1 MEAKEAKT
9 VYEKILAVMSAVNY
23 LNKDGFVETGKG
35 KGYKALTDEKVLAA
49 VRPAL
54 VAAGLVILPVKMEQ
68 QRTDEQVKAYDG
80 STKTNRITDVSVTYR
95 IINVSNPDDFV
106 EVVSS
111 GTGVDT
117 QDKGIGK
124 AMTYAKKYAI
134 LNSFLIPSGDDTDQ
148 ISRDKYTE
156 QLMGP
161 APAQAWAQALNDP
174 EPAPAPAPVQQSDRA
189 INIKTTIV
197 LAEKYGKK
205 SLINANGYNGRAWDS
220 LTDDEVKK
228 LKLWITAVGK
238 KSA

>member
-1 MEAKEAKT
+1 MT
-9 VYEKILAVMSAVNY
+9 VYQKILSVMGSVGY

-54 VAAGLVILPVKMEQ
+54 VSAGLVMLPVKMEQ
-68 QRTDEQVKAYDG
+68 KRTDEQVEGYDG
-80 STKTNRITDVSVTYR
+80 KMKTNRVTDVSVTYR
-95 IINVSNPDDFV
+95 IINAENPDDFV

-148 ISRDKYTE
+148 ISSDKYTE
-156 QLMGP
+156 QLIGAP
-161 APAQAWAQALNDP
+161 EPKEATAPAEAQETPTTGDRSVNIQLCVTLAKRCGRENEVNATGYKGKPWTAL
-174 EPAPAPAPVQQSDRA
+174 SDSA
-189 INIKTTIV
+189 I
-197 LAEKYGKK
+197 A
-205 SLINANGYNGRAWDS
+205 S
-220 LTDDEVKK
+220 
-228 LKLWITAVGK
+228 LKLWLV
-238 KSA
+238 SACKGGAA

>member
-1 MEAKEAKT
+1 MAAKEAKT

-35 KGYKALTDEKVLAA
+35 KGYKALTDEKVLGA

-54 VAAGLVILPVKMEQ
+54 VSAGLVILPVKMEQ

-95 IINVSNPDDFV
+95 IINVEDPKDYVD
-106 EVVSS
+106 VVSA

-134 LNSFLIPSGDDTDQ
+134 LNSFLIPSGEDTDQ
-148 ISRDKYTE
+148 ISSDKYTE

-161 APAQAWAQALNDP
+161 APATA
-174 EPAPAPAPVQQSDRA
+174 PAPAPAQEQKSDRE
-189 INIKTTIV
+189 INIKTIIF
-197 LAEKYGKK
+197 LAEKCGKQAV
-205 SLINANGYNGRAWDS
+205 INANGYNGRTWDQ
-220 LTDDEVKK
+220 LTDDEVTK
-228 LKLWITAVGK
+228 LKLWIVAVNK
-238 KSA
+238 KAGAA

>member
-68 QRTDEQVKAYDG
+68 QRTDEQVKTYDG

-95 IINVSNPDDFV
+95 IINVDDPKDYV
-106 EVVSS
+106 EVVSA

-134 LNSFLIPSGDDTDQ
+134 LNSFLIPSGEDTDQ
-148 ISRDKYTE
+148 ISSDKYTE
-156 QLMGP
+156 QLMGA
-161 APAQAWAQALNDP
+161 APAQ
-174 EPAPAPAPVQQSDRA
+174 EPAPDPAEPTQKSDRT
-189 INIKTTIV
+189 ITIKTIIT

-205 SLINANGYNGRAWDS
+205 KLINENGYNGRAWDT
-220 LTDDEVKK
+220 LTDKQIAD
-228 LKLWITAVGK
+228 LKLWIVAVGK
-238 KSA
+238 KAGAA

>member
-134 LNSFLIPSGDDTDQ
+134 LNSFLIPSGEDTDQ
-148 ISRDKYTE
+148 ISSDKYTE
-156 QLMGP
+156 QLMGAAPAQTQEP
-161 APAQAWAQALNDP
+161 APAQGSSRD
-174 EPAPAPAPVQQSDRA
+174 
-189 INIKTTIV
+189 INIKTIIF
-197 LAEKYGKK
+197 LAEKCGKQAV
-205 SLINANGYNGRAWDS
+205 INANGYNGRTWDQ
-220 LTDDEVKK
+220 LTDDEVTK
-228 LKLWITAVGK
+228 LKLWIVAVNK
-238 KSA
+238 KAGAA

>member
-1 MEAKEAKT
+1 MAT
-9 VYEKILAVMSAVNY
+9 VYEKIQQVMGSVNY

-35 KGYKALTDEKVLAA
+35 KGYKALTDEKVLGA

-54 VAAGLVILPVKMEQ
+54 VSAGLVILPVKMEQ

-95 IINVSNPDDFV
+95 IINVEDPKDYV
-106 EVVSS
+106 EVVSA

-134 LNSFLIPSGDDTDQ
+134 LNSFLIPSGEDTDQ
-148 ISRDKYTE
+148 ISSDKYTE
-156 QLMGP
+156 QLMGSAPAQTQEPTP
-161 APAQAWAQALNDP
+161 APAQGSSRD
-174 EPAPAPAPVQQSDRA
+174 
-189 INIKTTIV
+189 INIKTIII
-197 LAEKYGKK
+197 LAEKYGKANV
-205 SLINANGYNGRAWDS
+205 INANGYNGRTWDQ

-228 LKLWITAVGK
+228 LKAWIVAVGK
-238 KSA
+238 KAS

>member
-9 VYEKILAVMSAVNY
+9 VYEKILAVMGSVNY

-35 KGYKALTDEKVLAA
+35 KGYKALTDEKVLGA

-54 VAAGLVILPVKMEQ
+54 VSAGLVILPVKMEQ

-95 IINVSNPDDFV
+95 IINVEDPKDYV
-106 EVVSS
+106 EVVSA

-134 LNSFLIPSGDDTDQ
+134 LNSFLIPSGEDTDQ
-148 ISRDKYTE
+148 ISSDKYTE
-156 QLMGP
+156 QLMGA
-161 APAQAWAQALNDP
+161 APAQPQ
-174 EPAPAPAPVQQSDRA
+174 EPAPTQEPAPQRSSRD
-189 INIKTTIV
+189 INIKTIII
-197 LAEKYGKK
+197 LAEKYGKAA
-205 SLINANGYNGRAWDS
+205 LINANGYNGRPWDQ

-228 LKLWITAVGK
+228 LKAWIVAVGK
-238 KSA
+238 KAGAA

>member
-134 LNSFLIPSGDDTDQ
+134 LNSFLIPSGEDTDQ
-148 ISRDKYTE
+148 ISSDKYTE
-156 QLMGP
+156 QLMGAAP
-161 APAQAWAQALNDP
+161 APGPAP
-174 EPAPAPAPVQQSDRA
+174 TPAPAPAQGSSRD
-189 INIKTTIV
+189 INIKTIIF
-197 LAEKYGKK
+197 LAEKCGKQAV
-205 SLINANGYNGRAWDS
+205 INANGYNGRTWDE
-220 LTDDEVKK
+220 LTDDEVTK
-228 LKLWITAVGK
+228 LKLWIVAVNK
-238 KSA
+238 KAGAA

>member
-1 MEAKEAKT
+1 MAT
-9 VYEKILAVMSAVNY
+9 VYEKIQQVMGSVNY

-35 KGYKALTDEKVLAA
+35 KGYKALTDEKVLGA

-95 IINVSNPDDFV
+95 IINVDDPKDYV
-106 EVVSS
+106 EVVSA

-134 LNSFLIPSGDDTDQ
+134 LNSFLIPSGEDTDQ
-148 ISRDKYTE
+148 ISSDKYTE
-156 QLMGP
+156 QLMGA
-161 APAQAWAQALNDP
+161 APAP
-174 EPAPAPAPVQQSDRA
+174 EPAPAPVPVQSSSRD
-189 INIKTTIV
+189 INIKTIIF
-197 LAEKYGKK
+197 LAEKCGKQAV
-205 SLINANGYNGRAWDS
+205 INANGYNGRTWDQ
-220 LTDDEVKK
+220 LTDDEVTK
-228 LKLWITAVGK
+228 LKLWIVAVNK
-238 KSA
+238 KAGAA

>member
-9 VYEKILAVMSAVNY
+9 VYEKILSVMSAVNY

-35 KGYKALTDEKVLAA
+35 KGYKALTDEKVLGA

-95 IINVSNPDDFV
+95 IINVEDPKDYV
-106 EVVSS
+106 EVVSA

-134 LNSFLIPSGDDTDQ
+134 LNSFLIPSGEDTDQ
-148 ISRDKYTE
+148 ISSDKYTE
-156 QLMGP
+156 QLMGA
-161 APAQAWAQALNDP
+161 APAQTQEPAQAPQGSSRD
-174 EPAPAPAPVQQSDRA
+174 
-189 INIKTTIV
+189 INIKTIII
-197 LAEKYGKK
+197 LAEKYGKANV
-205 SLINANGYNGRAWDS
+205 INANGYNGRTWDQ

-228 LKLWITAVGK
+228 LKAWIVAVGK
-238 KSA
+238 KAS

>member
-9 VYEKILAVMSAVNY
+9 VYEKILAVMGSVNY

-35 KGYKALTDEKVLAA
+35 KGYKALTDEKVLGA

-54 VAAGLVILPVKMEQ
+54 VSAGLVILPVKMEQ

-95 IINVSNPDDFV
+95 IINVEDPKDYV
-106 EVVSS
+106 EVVSA

-134 LNSFLIPSGDDTDQ
+134 LNSFLIPSGEDTDQ
-148 ISRDKYTE
+148 ISSDKYTE

-161 APAQAWAQALNDP
+161 APAP
-174 EPAPAPAPVQQSDRA
+174 EPAPAPAQGSSRD
-189 INIKTTIV
+189 INIKTIII
-197 LAEKYGKK
+197 LAEKYGKANV
-205 SLINANGYNGRAWDS
+205 INANGYNGRTWDQLS
-220 LTDDEVKK
+220 DDEVKK
-228 LKLWITAVGK
+228 LKAWIVAVGK
-238 KSA
+238 KAS

>member
-9 VYEKILAVMSAVNY
+9 VYEKILAVMGSVNY

-35 KGYKALTDEKVLAA
+35 KGYKALTDEKVLGA

-54 VAAGLVILPVKMEQ
+54 VSAGLVILPVKMEQ

-95 IINVSNPDDFV
+95 IINVEDPKDYV
-106 EVVSS
+106 EVVSA

-134 LNSFLIPSGDDTDQ
+134 LNSFLIPSGEDTDQ
-148 ISRDKYTE
+148 ISSDKYTE
-156 QLMGP
+156 QLMGA
-161 APAQAWAQALNDP
+161 APAP
-174 EPAPAPAPVQQSDRA
+174 EPAPAPAQGSSRD
-189 INIKTTIV
+189 INIKTIII
-197 LAEKYGKK
+197 LAEKYGKANV
-205 SLINANGYNGRAWDS
+205 INANGYNGRPWDQ
-220 LTDDEVKK
+220 LTDEQVTK
-228 LKLWITAVGK
+228 LKSWIVSVGK
-238 KSA
+238 KAS

>member
-1 MEAKEAKT
+1 METKEAKT

-35 KGYKALTDEKVLAA
+35 NGYKALTDEKVLAA

-134 LNSFLIPSGDDTDQ
+134 LNSFLIPSGEDTDQ
-148 ISRDKYTE
+148 ISSDKYTE
-156 QLMGP
+156 QLMGA
-161 APAQAWAQALNDP
+161 APAQAPAQA
-174 EPAPAPAPVQQSDRA
+174 PAEEAPVQQSDRA

-205 SLINANGYNGRAWDS
+205 ALINANGYNGRAWDS

-228 LKLWITAVGK
+228 LKMWIVALGK
-238 KSA
+238 KAGAA

>member
-9 VYEKILAVMSAVNY
+9 VYEKILAVMSSVSY

-134 LNSFLIPSGDDTDQ
+134 LNSFLIPSGEDTDQ
-148 ISRDKYTE
+148 ISSDKYTE
-156 QLMGP
+156 QLMGA
-161 APAQAWAQALNDP
+161 APAQAPAQASAP
-174 EPAPAPAPVQQSDRA
+174 EQKSDRE
-189 INIKTTIV
+189 INIKTIIF
-197 LAEKYGKK
+197 LAEKCGKQAV
-205 SLINANGYNGRAWDS
+205 INANGYNGRTWDQ
-220 LTDDEVKK
+220 LTDDEVTK
-228 LKLWITAVGK
+228 LKLWIVAVNKRAG
-238 KSA
+238 AA

>member
-1 MEAKEAKT
+1 MAT
-9 VYEKILAVMSAVNY
+9 VYEKIQQVMGSVNY

-35 KGYKALTDEKVLAA
+35 KGYKALTDEKVLGA

-54 VAAGLVILPVKMEQ
+54 VSAGLVILPVKMEQ

-95 IINVSNPDDFV
+95 IINVEDPKDYV
-106 EVVSS
+106 EVVSA

-134 LNSFLIPSGDDTDQ
+134 LNSFLIPSGEDTDQ
-148 ISRDKYTE
+148 ISSDKYTE
-156 QLMGP
+156 QLMG
-161 APAQAWAQALNDP
+161 A
-174 EPAPAPAPVQQSDRA
+174 APAPEPTPTPAADPAQGSSRD
-189 INIKTTIV
+189 INIKTIII
-197 LAEKYGKK
+197 LAQKYGKA
-205 SLINANGYNGRAWDS
+205 SVINENGYNGRPWDK

-228 LKLWITAVGK
+228 LKAWIVAVAK
-238 KSA
+238 KAS

>member
-95 IINVSNPDDFV
+95 IINVEDPKDYV
-106 EVVSS
+106 EVVSA

-134 LNSFLIPSGDDTDQ
+134 LNSFLIPSGEDTDQ
-148 ISRDKYTE
+148 ISSDKYTE
-156 QLMGP
+156 QLMGAAPAPEHTPAPTP
-161 APAQAWAQALNDP
+161 APAQGSSRD
-174 EPAPAPAPVQQSDRA
+174 
-189 INIKTTIV
+189 INIKTTIF
-197 LAEKYGKK
+197 LAEKCGKQAV
-205 SLINANGYNGRAWDS
+205 INANGYNGRTWDQ
-220 LTDDEVKK
+220 LTDDEVTK
-228 LKLWITAVGK
+228 LKLWIVAVNK
-238 KSA
+238 KAGAA

>member
-1 MEAKEAKT
+1 MEAKETKT
-9 VYEKILAVMSAVNY
+9 VYEKILAVMSSVNY

-35 KGYKALTDEKVLAA
+35 KGYKALTDEKVLGA

-54 VAAGLVILPVKMEQ
+54 VSAGLVILPVKMEQ

-95 IINVSNPDDFV
+95 IINVEDPKDYV
-106 EVVSS
+106 EVVSA

-134 LNSFLIPSGDDTDQ
+134 LNSFLIPSGEDTDQ
-148 ISRDKYTE
+148 ISSDKYTE
-156 QLMGP
+156 QLMGA
-161 APAQAWAQALNDP
+161 APAQAPAE
-174 EPAPAPAPVQQSDRA
+174 EPTAPVQQSDRA

-205 SLINANGYNGRAWDS
+205 ALINANGYNGRAWDS

-228 LKLWITAVGK
+228 LKQWITAVGK

>member
-35 KGYKALTDEKVLAA
+35 KGYKALTDEKVLGA

-54 VAAGLVILPVKMEQ
+54 VSAGLVILPVKMEQ

-95 IINVSNPDDFV
+95 IINVEDPKDYV
-106 EVVSS
+106 EVVSA

-134 LNSFLIPSGDDTDQ
+134 LNSFLIPSGEDTDQ
-148 ISRDKYTE
+148 ISSDKYTE
-156 QLMGP
+156 QLMGA
-161 APAQAWAQALNDP
+161 APAQTQ
-174 EPAPAPAPVQQSDRA
+174 EPAPAPAQTQEPALQRSSRD
-189 INIKTTIV
+189 INIKTIII
-197 LAEKYGKK
+197 LAEKYGKANV
-205 SLINANGYNGRAWDS
+205 INANGYNGRPWDQ
-220 LTDDEVKK
+220 LTDEQVTK
-228 LKLWITAVGK
+228 LKTWIVSVGK
-238 KSA
+238 KAS

>member
-1 MEAKEAKT
+1 MEAKETKT
-9 VYEKILAVMSAVNY
+9 VYEKILAVMGSVNY

-35 KGYKALTDEKVLAA
+35 KGYKALTDEKVLGA

-54 VAAGLVILPVKMEQ
+54 VSAGLVILPVKMEQ

-95 IINVSNPDDFV
+95 IINVEDPKDYV
-106 EVVSS
+106 EVVSA

-134 LNSFLIPSGDDTDQ
+134 LNSFLIPSGEDTDQ
-148 ISRDKYTE
+148 ISSDKYTE

-161 APAQAWAQALNDP
+161 APA
-174 EPAPAPAPVQQSDRA
+174 PAPDQVPAQQSDRE
-189 INIKTTIV
+189 ITIKTIIT
-197 LAEKYGKK
+197 LAERYGKK
-205 SLINANGYNGRAWDS
+205 SLINDTGYNGRPWNF
-220 LTDDEVKK
+220 LTDDELKR
-228 LKLWITAVGK
+228 LKLWIVAVGK
-238 KSA
+238 KAGAA

>member
-1 MEAKEAKT
+1 MT
-9 VYEKILAVMSAVNY
+9 VYQKILSVMGSVGY

-54 VAAGLVILPVKMEQ
+54 VSAGLVMLPVKMEQ
-68 QRTDEQVKAYDG
+68 KRTDEQVEGYDG
-80 STKTNRITDVSVTYR
+80 KMKTNRVTDVSVTYR
-95 IINVSNPDDFV
+95 IINAENPDDFV

-134 LNSFLIPSGDDTDQ
+134 LNSFLIPSGEDTDQ
-148 ISRDKYTE
+148 ISSDKYTE
-156 QLMGP
+156 QLMGT
-161 APAQAWAQALNDP
+161 PAQQEQTP
-174 EPAPAPAPVQQSDRA
+174 PPTSDRTIA
-189 INIKTTIV
+189 IKTIIA

-205 SLINANGYNGRAWDS
+205 TLINENGCNGRAWDT
-220 LTDDEVKK
+220 LTDDEVTK
-228 LKLWITAVGK
+228 LKMWIVAVGK
-238 KSA
+238 KSS

>member
-35 KGYKALTDEKVLAA
+35 KGYKALTDEKVLGA
-49 VRPAL
+49 VRPPL
-54 VAAGLVILPVKMEQ
+54 VSAGLVILPVKMEQ

-95 IINVSNPDDFV
+95 IINVEDPKDYV
-106 EVVSS
+106 EVVSA

-134 LNSFLIPSGDDTDQ
+134 LNSFLIPSGEDTDQ
-148 ISRDKYTE
+148 ISSDKYTE
-156 QLMGP
+156 QLMGA
-161 APAQAWAQALNDP
+161 APAQAPAP
-174 EPAPAPAPVQQSDRA
+174 TPAPAPAQGSSRD
-189 INIKTTIV
+189 INIKTIIF
-197 LAEKYGKK
+197 LAEKCGKQAV
-205 SLINANGYNGRAWDS
+205 INANGYNGRTWDQ
-220 LTDDEVKK
+220 LTDDEVTK
-228 LKLWITAVGK
+228 LKLWIVAVNK
-238 KSA
+238 KAGAA

>member
-1 MEAKEAKT
+1 MAT
-9 VYEKILAVMSAVNY
+9 VYEKIQKVMGSVNY

-35 KGYKALTDEKVLAA
+35 KGYKALTDEKVLGA

-54 VAAGLVILPVKMEQ
+54 VSAGLVILPVKMEQ

-95 IINVSNPDDFV
+95 IINVEDPKDYV
-106 EVVSS
+106 EVVSA

-134 LNSFLIPSGDDTDQ
+134 LNSFLIPSGEDTDQ
-148 ISRDKYTE
+148 ISSDKYTE
-156 QLMGP
+156 QLMG
-161 APAQAWAQALNDP
+161 A
-174 EPAPAPAPVQQSDRA
+174 APAPEPTPTPAADPAQGSSRD
-189 INIKTTIV
+189 INIKTSII
-197 LAEKYGKK
+197 LAQKYGKA
-205 SLINANGYNGRAWDS
+205 SVINENGYNGRPWGQ

-228 LKLWITAVGK
+228 LKAWIVAVGK
-238 KSA
+238 KAS

>member
-9 VYEKILAVMSAVNY
+9 VYEKILAVMSTVNY

-95 IINVSNPDDFV
+95 IINVEDPKDFV

-134 LNSFLIPSGDDTDQ
+134 LNSFLIPSGEDTDQ
-148 ISRDKYTE
+148 ISSDKYTE
-156 QLMGP
+156 QLMGS
-161 APAQAWAQALNDP
+161 APAQAPAE
-174 EPAPAPAPVQQSDRA
+174 EPAAPVHQSDRA

>member
-95 IINVSNPDDFV
+95 IINVEDPKDYV
-106 EVVSS
+106 EVVSA

-134 LNSFLIPSGDDTDQ
+134 LNSFLIPSGEDTDQ
-148 ISRDKYTE
+148 ISSDKYTE
-156 QLMGP
+156 QLMGAAPAPEPAPTP
-161 APAQAWAQALNDP
+161 APAQGSSRD
-174 EPAPAPAPVQQSDRA
+174 
-189 INIKTTIV
+189 INIKTIII
-197 LAEKYGKK
+197 LAEKYGKANV
-205 SLINANGYNGRAWDS
+205 INANGYNGRTWDQ

-228 LKLWITAVGK
+228 LKAWIVAVGK
-238 KSA
+238 KAGAA

>member
-9 VYEKILAVMSAVNY
+9 VYEKILAVMGSVNY

-54 VAAGLVILPVKMEQ
+54 VSAGLVILPVKMEQ

-95 IINVSNPDDFV
+95 IINVEDPKDYV
-106 EVVSS
+106 EVVSA

-134 LNSFLIPSGDDTDQ
+134 LNSFLIPSGEDTDQ
-148 ISRDKYTE
+148 ISSDKYTE

-161 APAQAWAQALNDP
+161 APAQTQEPAQAQGSSRD
-174 EPAPAPAPVQQSDRA
+174 
-189 INIKTTIV
+189 ININTIII
-197 LAEKYGKK
+197 LAEKYGKANV
-205 SLINANGYNGRAWDS
+205 INANGYNGRPWDQ
-220 LTDDEVKK
+220 LTDDQVTK
-228 LKLWITAVGK
+228 LKAWIVSVGK
-238 KSA
+238 KAS

>member
-1 MEAKEAKT
+1 MAT
-9 VYEKILAVMSAVNY
+9 VYEKILNVMNEVGY

-35 KGYKALTDEKVLAA
+35 KGYKALTDEKVLTAI
-49 VRPAL
+49 RPGMVKHRL
-54 VAAGLVILPVKMEQ
+54 IMLPVGMDH
-68 QRTDEQVKAYDG
+68 RRADEKVKDYQG
-80 STKTNRITDVSVTYR
+80 NEKTNRITDVNMTFR
-95 IINVSNPDDFV
+95 IINVDDPKDYV

-117 QDKGIGK
+117 QDKSIGK

-134 LNSFLIPSGDDTDQ
+134 LNSFLIPSGEDTDQ
-148 ISRDKYTE
+148 ISSDKYTE
-156 QLMGP
+156 QLMCP
-161 APAQAWAQALNDP
+161 APAQAPAE
-174 EPAPAPAPVQQSDRA
+174 EPAAPVQQSDRA

-228 LKLWITAVGK
+228 LKMWIVALGK
-238 KSA
+238 KAGAA

>member
-9 VYEKILAVMSAVNY
+9 VYEKILAVMGSVNY

-35 KGYKALTDEKVLAA
+35 KGYKALTDEKVLGA

-95 IINVSNPDDFV
+95 IINVEDPKDYV
-106 EVVSS
+106 EVVSA

-134 LNSFLIPSGDDTDQ
+134 LNSFLIPSGEDTDQ
-148 ISRDKYTE
+148 ISSDKYTE
-156 QLMGP
+156 QLMGAAP
-161 APAQAWAQALNDP
+161 APEP
-174 EPAPAPAPVQQSDRA
+174 TPTPAPAPAQGSSRD
-189 INIKTTIV
+189 INIKTIII
-197 LAEKYGKK
+197 LAEKYGKANV
-205 SLINANGYNGRAWDS
+205 INTNGYNGRTWDQ

-228 LKLWITAVGK
+228 LKAWIVAVGK
-238 KSA
+238 KAGAA

>member
-9 VYEKILAVMSAVNY
+9 VYEKILSVMSAVNY

-134 LNSFLIPSGDDTDQ
+134 LNSFLIPSGEDTDQ
-148 ISRDKYTE
+148 ISSDKYTE
-156 QLMGP
+156 QLMGAAPAPEPAPTP
-161 APAQAWAQALNDP
+161 APAQGSSRD
-174 EPAPAPAPVQQSDRA
+174 
-189 INIKTTIV
+189 INIKTIII
-197 LAEKYGKK
+197 LAEKYGKANV
-205 SLINANGYNGRAWDS
+205 INANGYNGRTWDQ

-228 LKLWITAVGK
+228 LKAWIVAVGK
-238 KSA
+238 KAS

>member
-1 MEAKEAKT
+1 MAT
-9 VYEKILAVMSAVNY
+9 VYEKIQQVMGSVNY

-35 KGYKALTDEKVLAA
+35 KGYKALTDEKVLGA

-68 QRTDEQVKAYDG
+68 HRTDEQVKAYDG

-95 IINVSNPDDFV
+95 IINVDDPKDYV
-106 EVVSS
+106 EVVSA

-134 LNSFLIPSGDDTDQ
+134 LNSFLIPSGEDTDQ
-148 ISRDKYTE
+148 ISSDKYTE
-156 QLMGP
+156 QLMGAAPAQPQEP
-161 APAQAWAQALNDP
+161 APAQ
-174 EPAPAPAPVQQSDRA
+174 EPAPQGSSRD
-189 INIKTTIV
+189 INIKTIII
-197 LAEKYGKK
+197 LAEKYGKANV
-205 SLINANGYNGRAWDS
+205 INANGYNGRTWDK

-228 LKLWITAVGK
+228 LKAWIVAVGK
-238 KSA
+238 KAS